1 MKSFVWFATGIVGGV
16 VAGILVAQ
24 DPRGKA
30 MVADVTA
37 RLREFT
43 DGAKQGFDERLADD
57 SPRV

>member
-1 MKSFVWFATGIVGGV
+1 MKSFVWFVTGVVGGV

-43 DGAKQGFDERLADD
+43 DGAKHGFDERLADD

>member
-1 MKSFVWFATGIVGGV
+1 MKSFVWFVTGIVGGIVAGLV
-16 VAGILVAQ
+16 VAN

-30 MVADVTA
+30 LTADVAA

-57 SPRV
+57 SPAV

>member
-1 MKSFVWFATGIVGGV
+1 MKSFVWFVTGIVGGV
-16 VAGILVAQ
+16 VAGIFVAQ

-30 MVADVTA
+30 VVADVAA

-43 DGAKQGFDERLADD
+43 NGAKQGFDERLADY